1 MIHIC
6 DYVNKKMEINQN
18 NLSRKFLVS
27 VMSFF
32 MYGVG
37 KFPMLP
43 RGVLALSHRKQSE
56 DFCLQK
62 PQDC

>member
-1 MIHIC
+1 MIKRQILLRIL
-6 DYVNKKMEINQN
+6 KIM
-18 NLSRKFLVS
+18 
-27 VMSFF
+27 MSEC
-32 MYGVG
+32 GVG
-37 KFPMLP
+37 KVIGLS